1 MMKKVRKWL
10 PLGRLL
16 TGKWHGGIPR
26 VMETF
31 WILKWVVIMWVY
43 IRVDSHPGVYLRSSH
58 FLHVNYTTGKNIKGC
73 SLTLAGR
80 QLILVW
86 LNTLA
91 PPPPPPLPAALL
103 LSPSPCAVPLVV
115 VILKEDGYSAFW
127 AGLGLA
133 LTWGGGWGSGQL
145 LSSALPGGKRDESRC
160 KGSFDSERKELAR
173 TKSCV

>member
-10 PLGRLL
+10 PLGTLL

-91 PPPPPPLPAALL
+91 PPPHPTARRPASVPFTLCCTFSCSNTKRRWVFCL
-103 LSPSPCAVPLVV
+103 LSRIRAGSDL
-115 VILKEDGYSAFW
+115 GR
-127 AGLGLA
+127 GLGLRA
-133 LTWGGGWGSGQL
+133 ATQQC
-145 LSSALPGGKRDESRC
+145 PTRREKRWV
-160 KGSFDSERKELAR
+160 
-173 TKSCV
+173 TM

>member
-26 VMETF
+26 VMDTF
-31 WILKWVVIMWVY
+31 WILKWVVVMWVY
-43 IRVDSHPGVYLRSSH
+43 IRMDSHPDVYLRSSH
-58 FLHVNYTTGKNIKGC
+58 FLHVNYTTGKNIKGY

-86 LNTLA
+86 LSTPAA
-91 PPPPPPLPAALL
+91 PPVLPP
-103 LSPSPCAVPLVV
+103 SSCAVPLVV
-115 VILKEDGYSAFW
+115 VILKEDEYSAFW

-145 LSSALPGGKRDESRC
+145 LSSALPGGKRDESRF
-160 KGSFDSERKELAR
+160 KGSFDSERKGLAR